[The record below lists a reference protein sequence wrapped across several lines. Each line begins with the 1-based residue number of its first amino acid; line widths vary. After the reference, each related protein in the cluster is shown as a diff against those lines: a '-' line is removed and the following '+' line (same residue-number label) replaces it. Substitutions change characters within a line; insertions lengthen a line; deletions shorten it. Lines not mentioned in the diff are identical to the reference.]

1 MPEIIIAAMMLIT
14 VGSIML
20 AGLSL
25 VYARDLERR
34 IDGIVE
40 QIDSMDAFLETAIV
54 EDRVRVQVG
63 QSDFGLMQ

>member
-1 MPEIIIAAMMLIT
+1 MNGI
-14 VGSIML
+14 
-20 AGLSL
+20 GL
-25 VYARDLERR
+25 DLERR